1 MIRFTNLSLKTLL
14 LVVALFVV
22 QMAMAQRERNYIY
35 LLDCTKSMIGYNG
48 SPDIWES
55 TKGYLRTDIERQ
67 TAGTMVHVVP
77 FQGSTLPAYNFLAQ
91 NFNWS
96 PMEKELDNIVQNV
109 TRTNICDAWDAAAM
123 YIDKNK
129 DNYIYLLTDGVD
141 NVKGTSELAKRLES
155 FCGKYR
161 NTRAFYVVLTKNAID
176 TRIKEIVDN
185 CPEEMFVDASKK
197 LDPFGSFDE
206 DVTIYANTLNLP
218 KTHKVLFSAAG
229 EFPASAVCDD
239 PYFSVA
245 IEGDKI
251 RNGIVV
257 VKISAMKS
265 IQEINAAIPDV
276 YEFTFDVNA
285 KGVEVINPKIK
296 VVMTNKPERELD
308 ILSEEENMG
317 KAEWYDSF
325 LFWGAKDQDTLHVD
339 LKAVF
344 NSEAKKDGSAASF
357 KIVDVEGLNDFT
369 LFFNGEELKD
379 GILKTSAET
388 MPQSTILSI
397 VFDDHAKEGKRYLR
411 ITTIAKNKLERING
425 EPADDY
431 EVTLRSEYSVSWNPL
446 KTILMWL
453 GIIIGAALLI
463 WFLILKHIFFP
474 TFKVGSVMITEPY
487 YGTIRIKGKRK
498 LIFANKRQEQSALNR
513 LFTGEVLC
521 NVNPCWSQPLVLEPA
536 KKKIRAQRNKTYVF
550 DPYGSQLNPHAEYV
564 VENTDTNEKIKMT
577 IN

>member
-1 MIRFTNLSLKTLL
+1 MKSFSNLSMKTF
-14 LVVALFVV
+14 ALFLAVV
-22 QMAMAQRERNYIY
+22 IAQIAMAQRERNYIY

-48 SPDIWES
+48 TPDIWES
-55 TKGYLRTDIERQ
+55 TKTYLRTDIERQ
-67 TAGTMVHVVP
+67 TSGTTVHVVP
-77 FQGSTLPAYNFLAQ
+77 FQGETLPAYSFLAQ
-91 NFNWS
+91 DFKWNA
-96 PMEKELDNIVQNV
+96 MEKDLNNIVQNV
-109 TRTNICDAWDAAAM
+109 THTNICDAWDEAAK
-123 YIDKNK
+123 YINKNK

-141 NVKGTSELAKRLES
+141 NVKGTAELAKRLAS
-155 FCGKYR
+155 FCGKYQ

-176 TRIKEIVDN
+176 TKIKEIVDN

-197 LDPFGSFDE
+197 LDPFGSFDD
-206 DVTIYANTLNLP
+206 DVTIYANTLNLS
-218 KTHKVLFSAAG
+218 KTHKLLFSAAG
-229 EFPASAVCDD
+229 EFQATASCND
-239 PYFSVA
+239 PYFS
-245 IEGDKI
+245 ISLEGGKI
-251 RNGIVV
+251 KNGIVT
-257 VKISAMKS
+257 VKISAKKS
-265 IQEINAAIPDV
+265 IQEINAAIPDH
-276 YEFTFDVNA
+276 YNFTFRVNA
-285 KGVEVINPKIK
+285 KGVEVINPTIK

-339 LKAVF
+339 LKAIF

-357 KIVDVEGLNDFT
+357 KIVDVNGLKDFT
-369 LFFNGEELKD
+369 LFFNGEEVKD

-388 MPQSTILSI
+388 MPESTILSI
-397 VFDDHAKEGKRYLR
+397 VFNDQAKEGKRYLR

-474 TFKVGSVMITEPY
+474 TFKVGSVMITDPY

-550 DPYGSQLNPHAEYV
+550 DPYGSMLNPHSEYII
-564 VENTDTNEKIKMT
+564 ENTETNEKIKMT